1 VVLDWHRIAICCA
14 AAGDVSLHVAPRAR
28 IEDSGAFQPADA
40 DPPDA
45 VYVHRM
51 AVPHL
56 AGRDV
61 VIDCRRRLGMR
72 HFSSDLPP
80 DFGLRA
86 VFGRLPVPSAKEDTP

>member
-14 AAGDVSLHVAPRAR
+14 IAGDVSLHVAPRRR
-28 IEDSGAFQPADA
+28 IASSSAFRPADT
-40 DPPDA
+40 DPR

-51 AVPHL
+51 AAPHL

-61 VIDCRRRLGMR
+61 VVDCRRRLGMR
-72 HFSSDLPP
+72 RFTSNLPD

-86 VFGRLPVPSAKEDTP
+86 VLGRLPDPSTEEDSP